1 MLVLNNMGI
10 IVVHIKHK
18 RAVSINLI
26 FYHKRTIKIHLNV
39 QDTKWKGELIRR
51 NDFILIQ
58 PRLRKSNG
66 EAPEFLNCI

>member
-1 MLVLNNMGI
+1 MVY
-10 IVVHIKHK
+10 IKNK
-18 RAVSINLI
+18 RAVSVNLI

-39 QDTKWKGELIRR
+39 QDTRWKGELIRR

-66 EAPEFLNCI
+66 EHLNSEIAFSSSTKLVIK